1 MAGVRF
7 VSKKRGFWL
16 DYLTGG
22 NRGSRENPFIKEW
35 YVRSFRRDAETNARD
50 GRAPQSRSGAREFAA
65 STVQRFNDST
75 VQRFNDST
83 IQRFNDLTLP
93 TAVNAGGM
101 AAAVAII
108 CVGREREE
116 REVLP
121 VKVVL

>member
-65 STVQRFNDST
+65 STVQRFND
-75 VQRFNDST
+75 
-83 IQRFNDLTLP
+83 LTLP